1 MAYNIKT
8 TQSTFKY
15 PSLSTINDGLSYFI
29 DGWTKEVT
37 AYDRRTVT
45 GSYREII
52 IGVTT
57 VPNKSNMYMFHVYG
71 TITRD
76 ITDNAEYYAYSNAY
90 PILDNYTY
98 IPVDHSSNV
107 TRVDT
112 VMFTSHKFANF
123 SGFQSEFKI
132 YDKDKNL
139 ISTTNTIN
147 LNIDRYCI

>member
-1 MAYNIKT
+1 MAYNINT

-15 PSLSTINDGLSYFI
+15 PSLSSINDGLSYFI

-37 AYDRRTVT
+37 

-52 IGVTT
+52 IGATG
-57 VPNKSNMYMFHVYG
+57 KSNMYMFHVYG

-76 ITDNAEYYAYSNAY
+76 ITDNAEYYAFSNAF

-112 VMFTSHKFANF
+112 IMFTSHKFTNF

-132 YDKDKNL
+132 YDKDNNL

>member
-15 PSLSTINDGLSYFI
+15 PSLSSINNGLSYFI
-29 DGWTKEVT
+29 NGWTKEVT
-37 AYDRRTVT
+37 AHDRRTVT
-45 GSYREII
+45 GSYREVI
-52 IGVTT
+52 IGATG
-57 VPNKSNMYMFHVYG
+57 KSNMYMFHVYG

-76 ITDNAEYYAYSNAY
+76 ITDNAEYYTFSNAF

-112 VMFTSHKFANF
+112 VMFTSHKFTNF

-132 YDKDKNL
+132 YDKDNNL

>member
-15 PSLSTINDGLSYFI
+15 PSLSSINNGLSYFI

-37 AYDRRTVT
+37 AHDRRTVT
-45 GSYREII
+45 GSYREVI
-52 IGVTT
+52 IGATG
-57 VPNKSNMYMFHVYG
+57 KSNMYMFHVYG

-76 ITDNAEYYAYSNAY
+76 ITDNAEYYSIANIY

-112 VMFTSHKFANF
+112 VMFTSHKFTNF

-132 YDKDKNL
+132 YDKDNNL